1 MRRGIAFKISA
12 LALASTFVIL
22 AAVLIY
28 NYNTSRTIIGQV
40 AELNARNVGKRA
52 ANRVAS
58 VVLPIQK
65 AVENLALA
73 LEDASLT
80 TNEVVSLSRRMVRSN
95 KDIFGVAIAF
105 EPFRHDPEMLYFS
118 PYHYR
123 NGDGIDFSMLGDT
136 DYRYFYMDWYQ
147 LPKELGRPVW
157 TEPYFDEGGGNT
169 VMATYSVPFYRTIN
183 GERVLAGVCTADIT
197 LGWIREMMDDIR
209 LSKSAYSVILS
220 RNGTYIH
227 HPITELVLNQTIF
240 SLAETRNEPAL
251 RTIGQD
257 MIAGKTGFMLRKAVR
272 GDVDSF
278 LYYTALPVGG
288 WSLAILFPKDEVLA
302 GVDTL
307 YRDIIGIG
315 IVGFLLL
322 ASAML
327 WIARS
332 ITKPIRQLS
341 TSALEIAG
349 GNLDAEVPAIKTRD
363 EVGDLAQSFNHMQ
376 TSLKTYI
383 RDLTETTA
391 SKERIESELRIARE
405 IQMGIL
411 PKLFPAFPDR
421 PEFDIYASIEP
432 AKEVGGDL
440 YDFFF
445 VDDDHFCFLIG
456 DVSGKG
462 VPAAFFMAVTKT
474 LLKVICERGLDP
486 GDALEKVNN
495 DLAEENE
502 SCMFVTLFLCVLNIR
517 TGELRYGSAGHNP
530 PILLKNGGAEW
541 IPPLKE
547 PVAGP
552 IEGMSY
558 STETLYLNPGDT
570 IFLYTDGVTEAMD
583 AEQTLYSDERL
594 IRNALSISGKSPQ
607 EIVHALDES
616 IKTFTG
622 GAEQSDDITMLAMR
636 FNGDGRSEQ

>member
-1 MRRGIAFKISA
+1 MKRGIAFKISA
-12 LALASTFVIL
+12 LALASTFIIF
-22 AAVLIY
+22 AAVLVY
-28 NYNTSRTIIGQV
+28 NYDVSRKIIGEA
-40 AELNARNVGKRA
+40 AETNARNVGKRA

-65 AVENLALA
+65 AVDNLALA

-80 TNEVVSLSRRMVRSN
+80 TDEIVTLSRRMVESN
-95 KDIFGVAIAF
+95 KDIYGVAIAF
-105 EPFRHDPEMLYFS
+105 EPYRHDQEELFFS

-123 NGDGIDFSMLGDT
+123 GKDGIEFTMLGGT
-136 DYRYFYMDWYQ
+136 SYRYFYMDWYQ
-147 LPKELGRPVW
+147 LPKVLGRAVW
-157 TEPYFDEGGGNT
+157 TEPYFDEGGGDAL
-169 VMATYSVPFYRTIN
+169 MATYSVPFYRSEN
-183 GERVLAGVCTADIT
+183 GKRVLAGVCTADIT
-197 LGWIREMMDDIR
+197 LDWLRDVMDEIR

-227 HPITELVLNQTIF
+227 HPISELVLNQTIF
-240 SLAETRNEPAL
+240 SLAEDREEPAI
-251 RTIGQD
+251 REIGQD
-257 MIAGKTGFMLRKAVR
+257 MIAGKTGFMFRKSIR
-272 GDVDSF
+272 GNVDSF

-302 GVDTL
+302 GVNTL
-307 YRDIIGIG
+307 LRDIIVIG
-315 IVGFLLL
+315 ALGFLLL
-322 ASAML
+322 TGAML

-332 ITKPIRQLS
+332 ISRPVRQLS
-341 TSALEIAG
+341 DSAMEIAG
-349 GNLDAEVPAIKTRD
+349 GNLDAEIPTIETED
-363 EVGDLAQSFNHMQ
+363 EVGDLADSFNHMR

-383 RDLTETTA
+383 KDLTETTA

-486 GDALEKVNN
+486 GAALEKVNN

-502 SCMFVTLFLCVLNIR
+502 SCMFVTLFLCVMNIH
-517 TGELRYGSAGHNP
+517 TGEVRYGSAGHNP
-530 PILLKNGGAEW
+530 PILIRSGEAEW

-558 STETLYLNPGDT
+558 STKTLQLSPGDT

-583 AEQTLYSDERL
+583 NERTLYGEDRL
-594 IRNALSISGKSPQ
+594 MEHMKRYARKNAA
-607 EIVHALDES
+607 EIVTSVDAS
-616 IKTFTG
+616 IKEFTG

-636 FNGDGRSEQ
+636 FNGDGPQEP